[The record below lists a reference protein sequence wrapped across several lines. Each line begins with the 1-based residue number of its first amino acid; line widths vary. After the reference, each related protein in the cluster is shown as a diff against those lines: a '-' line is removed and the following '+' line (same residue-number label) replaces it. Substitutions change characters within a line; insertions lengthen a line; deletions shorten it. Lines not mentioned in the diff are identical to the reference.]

1 MAEKDLIKFLKKIE
15 KLKKISELVANNPLR
30 KKELS
35 DCKNH
40 EEVINLTTKWG
51 FEISKRWG
59 EYQIKNVI
67 NMIIKITNDLYMCF
81 LELNL

>member
-15 KLKKISELVANNPLR
+15 HLKKISELVANNPLK

-59 EYQIKNVI
+59 EN
-67 NMIIKITNDLYMCF
+67 
-81 LELNL
+81 